1 MSDTACVR
9 HGAHTSSF
17 KGYTMSDQQNERT
30 QTTGVDVPPAGV
42 NTSRRKLVR
51 AGLAAAPVVAA
62 FKGNMVLAATS
73 GTNVTVRASSFAS
86 LTTTGGSVAPNA
98 KTTGSFIPMS
108 ECEKH
113 QGCDDLLF
121 GPDGCDRSHKRGCG
135 FEMTPSPAIAKKTLK
150 QVFKMNE
157 RSDMERLAQY
167 LAAGYLSAKKY
178 GSDSYISEQRCK
190 DIWRNYGSWE
200 PTAGVRWGLSDTC
213 DYFARVYS
221 GTGFS
226 DCLINPSS
234 QSDGSSC
241 G

>member
-1 MSDTACVR
+1 
-9 HGAHTSSF
+9 
-17 KGYTMSDQQNERT
+17 MSDQQNERT
-30 QTTGVDVPPAGV
+30 SATDVDVPPAGL

-62 FKGNMVLAATS
+62 FKTNMVLATPRA
-73 GTNVTVRASSFAS
+73 GNVTVMASSFAS
-86 LTTTGGSVAPNA
+86 VTTTGGSVAPNA
-98 KTTGSFIPMS
+98 QTTGLFLPMS

-113 QGCDDLLF
+113 PDCNDLLF
-121 GPDGCDRSHKRGCG
+121 GRTGCDRSHRRGCG
-135 FEMTPSPAIAKKTLK
+135 FEMMPSPRIAKKTLK

-157 RSDMERLAQY
+157 RSDMKRLAQY
-167 LAAGYLSAKKY
+167 LAAGYLSAKRY

-200 PTAGVRWGLSDTC
+200 PTAGVRWSLSDTC
-213 DYFARVYS
+213 DYFERVYS

-234 QSDGSSC
+234 RSGGSC